1 MIKNYLP
8 IGSARLLDV
17 RVIMDDQVI
26 YDGLVDKAPD
36 DIKQL
41 KYYDISFDGNK
52 VEYKVTNEQLNIK
65 EIHKNII
72 RKKTNKLPFSYQIE
86 KQ

>member
-1 MIKNYLP
+1 MIKTYLP

-17 RVIMDDQVI
+17 RVIMDDRVI
-26 YDGLVDKAPD
+26 YEGLIDKAPD

-52 VEYKVTNEQLNIK
+52 VECKVTNE
-65 EIHKNII
+65 
-72 RKKTNKLPFSYQIE
+72 
-86 KQ
+86 

>member
-1 MIKNYLP
+1 
-8 IGSARLLDV
+8 
-17 RVIMDDQVI
+17 MDDQVI

-52 VEYKVTNEQLNIK
+52 VEYKVTNE
-65 EIHKNII
+65 
-72 RKKTNKLPFSYQIE
+72 
-86 KQ
+86 